1 MSDILEVKQLIQQQG
16 EAFAEFK
23 KANEELLKAKAEGK
37 SVSDLEVKLQ
47 AISDDLDK
55 KAARLDELQNALI
68 AATSPGANSKAD
80 QDFTV
85 EVKNFNLMV
94 RAEFQSKGKPI
105 PAELDAAAYKQYKS
119 GFFNLVAGTPFDQ
132 LSSDER
138 KALSAGSDPDGGYLL
153 PHSTVGMTA
162 KKLYEQSLMRQIC
175 TVQVIATGAL
185 EGLVDNDEMDAG
197 WVGETGSRTET
208 GTAQLGKY
216 KIEAHEMYAAPKISQ
231 TLIDDA
237 AMDVEGWLAGKVADK
252 FARVEGAAFWT
263 GNGVGKPRGLASYST
278 AATADESRA
287 WGTFEH
293 VLTGAN
299 GDFHTTKLDPM
310 QDLQGAFKDEY
321 LQNGLIVARREVR
334 TKLRKLKEATNDRYL
349 WEPSNQVGQ
358 PDRLNGYAFRVD
370 QYMPALATGSLSL
383 AMGDFRQA
391 YTIIDRIGIRVL
403 RDPYTAKPYIVFY
416 TTKRTGGG
424 ALNYEAVKFLK
435 FAAA

>member
-1 MSDILEVKQLIQQQG
+1 MSDLIEVKNLIQQQA

-55 KAARLDELQNALI
+55 KAAKLDELQNALI
-68 AATSPGANSKAD
+68 AATSPGAASKAD
-80 QDFTV
+80 QDLTI

-105 PAELDAAAYKQYKS
+105 PAELDAAGYKQYKS
-119 GFFNLVAGTPFDQ
+119 GFFSLVAGTPFDQ

-175 TVQVIATGAL
+175 TVQIIGTGAL
-185 EGLVDNDEMDAG
+185 EGLVDNDEADAG
-197 WVGETGSRTET
+197 WVAEIGTRPET
-208 GTAQLGKY
+208 GTPQLGKY
-216 KIEAHEMYAAPKISQ
+216 KIEAHEMYASPKISQ

-263 GNGVGKPRGLASYST
+263 GNGVGKPRGLTAYPT
-278 AATADESRA
+278 AATADETRA

-321 LQNGLIVARREVR
+321 LQSGLIVARREVR